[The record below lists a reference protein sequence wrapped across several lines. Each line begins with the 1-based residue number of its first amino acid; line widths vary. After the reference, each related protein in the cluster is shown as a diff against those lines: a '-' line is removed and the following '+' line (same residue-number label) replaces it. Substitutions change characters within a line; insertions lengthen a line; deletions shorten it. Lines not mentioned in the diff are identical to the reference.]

1 MTEHEFTA
9 VVDRINGLWPS
20 LVDWFAD
27 LTASAKSAQRER
39 RRLALIDLPIA
50 DVERAVT
57 ELAKM
62 PRAPWQ
68 EYGDRPENAFA
79 TIGDRAREIARQR
92 APSAESER
100 LVKSGTRP
108 RRGGEASRLVSA
120 SGLVE
125 QFVRD
130 KRDGK
135 LPNAKAVREWF
146 DSHDP
151 MTPGEEDQKRNRY
164 RCLPCRDSG
173 RHEVVAQIITRD
185 DGTRAWTTSS
195 VACECEAGREFRER
209 HELARLPVYDETK
222 HVRVVAFATWED
234 IVAEMGRVREREFAG
249 KRVTEFDIY
258 NREGVASGAF

>member
-1 MTEHEFTA
+1 MTEQEFATI
-9 VVDRINGLWPS
+9 VDRINGLWPS
-20 LVDWFAD
+20 LVEWFTD

-39 RRLALIDLPIA
+39 RRLALIDLSIA
-50 DVERAVT
+50 DVERAVA

-68 EYGDRPENAFA
+68 EYGDKPENAFA
-79 TIGDRAREIARQR
+79 TIGDKAREYARQR

-100 LVKSGTRP
+100 LVKAGTR
-108 RRGGEASRLVSA
+108 RRGGGEVQRLVSA

-130 KRDGK
+130 RRDGK

-146 DSHDP
+146 DRHDP
-151 MTPGEEDQKRNRY
+151 MTANEEDQKRNRY
-164 RCLPCRDSG
+164 LCLPCRDSG

-185 DGTRAWTTSS
+185 DGTRTWTTSS
-195 VACECEAGREFRER
+195 AACECEAGREFRER

-249 KRVTEFDIY
+249 KRIDSFDAF
-258 NREGVASGAF
+258 NQQGAA